1 MLFDLVER
9 QEEEEKTL
17 ECDVRS
23 TEVEEKLL
31 LPYLQLLSIEEE
43 ML

>member
-9 QEEEEKTL
+9 QEQEEKAL
-17 ECDVRS
+17 ECDARS

-31 LPYLQLLSIEEE
+31 LLYLQLLSI
-43 ML
+43 